1 MTTLTWLHPEVWWTV
16 PAAMALLVVWHFRR
30 RRRFVAFSAV
40 RWLASLGHRPSALRR
55 LPELLIAAALI
66 LVLVALMDP
75 AVPYSDAE
83 VHSEGLDIALVLD
96 LSSSMQEIME
106 ATRPAQGPPRVTSSN
121 RGTVQRRPP
130 ARTRLETTKDALRDF
145 ISRRRDDRIALIVF
159 SDFAYVVSPLTF
171 DREGLGDYVDIID
184 DQILRGEGMT
194 AIGDG
199 IGLANYLLARQ
210 STDTRRNKVIVVFT
224 DGEYNFGRD
233 PLETLDEAATAGVR
247 VHVIGVDLEEE
258 AKHKPAVVGLIRA
271 VRRNGGQYYSAD
283 TPRELRASYAAIDSL
298 EKGRLTSKTYARNS
312 PVFGW
317 FAAPALVLLVMALV
331 VRSIPYFADFT

>member
-1 MTTLTWLHPEVWWTV
+1 MTTLAWLHPEVWWAM
-16 PAAMALLVVWHFRR
+16 PAAIAILVLWQFRR

-40 RWLASLGHRPSALRR
+40 RWVTSLHQRPSALRR
-55 LPELLIAAALI
+55 LPELLIAGAL
-66 LVLVALMDP
+66 LLLLVALMDP
-75 AVPYSDAE
+75 ALPYSQAE

-96 LSSSMQEIME
+96 LSSSMQEIMD
-106 ATRPAQGPPRVTSSN
+106 AQQPPN
-121 RGTVQRRPP
+121 RGTGQRRP
-130 ARTRLETTKDALRDF
+130 AKTRLETTKDALRDF
-145 ISRRRDDRIALIVF
+145 ISRRRDDRIGLIVF

-171 DREGLGDYVDIID
+171 DREGLLQYVDIID

-199 IGLANYLLARQ
+199 VGLANFLLARQ

-233 PLETLDEAATAGVR
+233 PLETLEEAAAAGVR
-247 VHVIGVDLEEE
+247 VHVVGVDLEDE
-258 AKHKPAVVGLIRA
+258 AKHKPAVVSLIRA

-298 EKGRLTSKTYARNS
+298 EKGRLTSRIYTRNT

-317 FAAPALVLLVMALV
+317 FAASALGLLVAGLAG
-331 VRSIPYFADFT
+331 RAIPYFADFT

>member
-1 MTTLTWLHPEVWWTV
+1 VTTLTWLHPEMWWIV
-16 PAAMALLVVWHFRR
+16 PAALTALVLWHFVRR
-30 RRRFVAFSAV
+30 RRTFVAFSAV
-40 RWLASLGHRPSALRR
+40 RWLASLGHRPSLLRR
-55 LPELLIAAALI
+55 LPQLLVAAALVM
-66 LVLVALMDP
+66 VLVALMDP
-75 AVPYSDAE
+75 ALPYSDAE

-106 ATRPAQGPPRVTSSN
+106 VTRAAPGQPRP
-121 RGTVQRRPP
+121 RA

-145 ISRRRDDRIALIVF
+145 ISRRRDDRIGLIVF

-171 DREGLGDYVDIID
+171 DREGLVQYVDIID

-233 PLETLDEAATAGVR
+233 PLETLDEAAAAGVR
-247 VHVIGVDLEEE
+247 VHVVGVDLEEE

-283 TPRELRASYAAIDSL
+283 TPRQLRASYAAIDSL
-298 EKGRLTSKTYARNS
+298 EKGRLTSRTYARNS

-317 FAAPALVLLVMALV
+317 FAAPALVLLVAAFLV
-331 VRSIPYFADFT
+331 RAIPYFADFT